1 MKVMTIGEKIKY
13 FRIRKGITQARL
25 AELSGIHPV
34 SIRKY
39 ETNRMIPGVEL
50 LSRIA
55 KALNVSLDA
64 FISSERTPSDNVIA
78 YLKSVKIREKDLS
91 ADGYCFTND
100 FDKACAFQNA
110 LLKLIPDL
118 VQVLHVTELTALIDF
133 VYDKTCEDLREKN
146 LLSEE
151 SKQILKR

>member
-1 MKVMTIGEKIKY
+1 MTIGEKIKY
-13 FRIRKGITQARL
+13 FRNRTGITQSKL

-39 ETNRMIPGVEL
+39 ETNRMIPGVEVL
-50 LSRIA
+50 NRIA

-64 FISSERTPSDNVIA
+64 FVSFERTPSVNVMA
-78 YLKSVKIREKDLS
+78 YLKSVKIREKDLT

-100 FDKACAFQNA
+100 FDKALAFKDT
-110 LLKLIPDL
+110 LLYFIPDL
-118 VQVLHVTELTALIDF
+118 FQVLHVTELDALINF

-146 LLSEE
+146 LLSKE
-151 SKQILKR
+151 SKQLLQR

>member
-1 MKVMTIGEKIKY
+1 MDEKVMTIGEKIKY
-13 FRIRKGITQARL
+13 FRTRIGITQAKL

-39 ETNRMIPGVEL
+39 ETNRMVPGVEM

-55 KALNVSLDA
+55 KVLNVSLYA
-64 FISSERTPSDNVIA
+64 FSERSPSDNVTA
-78 YLKSVKIREKDLS
+78 YLKSIQEREKDLS
-91 ADGYCFTND
+91 ADGYCLTND
-100 FDKACAFQNA
+100 FDKALAFKND

-118 VQVLHVTELTALIDF
+118 DKVLHVTELDALINF

-146 LLSEE
+146 LLLEE
-151 SKQILKR
+151 SRQVLKR

>member
-1 MKVMTIGEKIKY
+1 MTIGEKIKY
-13 FRIRKGITQARL
+13 FRTLIGITQGRL

-39 ETNRMIPGVEL
+39 ETNRMVPGVEA

-55 KALNVSLDA
+55 KALNVSLDT
-64 FISSERTPSDNVIA
+64 FMSFERTPSDNVIA

-91 ADGYCFTND
+91 TIGYCFTND
-100 FDKACAFQNA
+100 FDKAVIFKIE
-110 LLKLIPDL
+110 LLKMIPDL
-118 VQVLHVTELTALIDF
+118 DQVLHGAELTALIDF
-133 VYDKTCEDLREKN
+133 VYDKTCEDLRAKN

-151 SKQILKR
+151 SKQILRR